1 QQNSMKSFE
10 TGLGFSPNG
19 NEAAVTNMCW
29 EMQQQQMNIVA
40 GMKSFNPGP
49 YVSSAAAVGEEQD
62 VALAGCSRAWFENK
76 SNTAVPVGFDVTH
89 QLGGS
94 TTQQNVAGLQQQS
107 ASGSS
112 SRALGPALNTNL
124 KPRARQGSANDPQS
138 IAARVRRERIT
149 ERLKYLQNLIPNGDK
164 VDMVTMLEKAIN
176 YVQCLELQIRMLKD
190 DSLWPKALGA
200 LPNTLQELQELA
212 GPEIAGQGQC
222 KSDILE
228 SEPKV
233 STELVEKDRAN
244 PSSSHS

>member
-1 QQNSMKSFE
+1 L
-10 TGLGFSPNG
+10 GLHF
-19 NEAAVTNMCW
+19 
-29 EMQQQQMNIVA
+29 
-40 GMKSFNPGP
+40 
-49 YVSSAAAVGEEQD
+49 
-62 VALAGCSRAWFENK
+62 
-76 SNTAVPVGFDVTH
+76 
-89 QLGGS
+89 
-94 TTQQNVAGLQQQS
+94 LQ
-107 ASGSS
+107 
-112 SRALGPALNTNL
+112 
-124 KPRARQGSANDPQS
+124 
-138 IAARVRRERIT
+138 
-149 ERLKYLQNLIPNGDK
+149 